1 MLNKSIANTDGV
13 SVLCLERVGG
23 GHQTLIKLDHQR
35 GDDLAVGPR
44 CRLVDM
50 LEGSVRL
57 IAVPRTQLPKD
68 VMADLLIAKLQDLAV
83 DVFPDLGGID
93 VGFR

>member
-1 MLNKSIANTDGV
+1 M
-13 SVLCLERVGG
+13 
-23 GHQTLIKLDHQR
+23 IKLDHQR

-93 VGFR
+93 VGFQ